1 MRNALMAAA
10 AVLLVCSMRA
20 EVEIPE
26 DGGDLMLWPANH
38 GRFLFVNTQK
48 TVDGAV
54 FSRPMTMLASF
65 TSIDIGAVTGEM
77 PDLRKVRPELEK
89 LNAKGAIWI
98 VDDPGLP
105 LSLCAP
111 EAGWGVM
118 NVALLVADKP
128 DAAKLAKRIE
138 KMINRTF
145 SAVHQGGRANM
156 SPNCVTET
164 AFDLA
169 SLDALIC
176 SELSPEPL
184 MRAQSNMVMAGY
196 KTQKVGTYLSA
207 CEEGWAPAPT
217 NDVQR
222 KIWNAVHKMPTNTIP
237 ILPESKR
244 KR

>member
-1 MRNALMAAA
+1 MMKTLTATVTVLMTCTVMA
-10 AVLLVCSMRA
+10 
-20 EVEIPE
+20 EIPD
-26 DGGDLMLWPANH
+26 DGGDLALWPANH

-65 TSIDIGAVTGEM
+65 TSIDIGAIIDDM

-98 VDDPGLP
+98 VDDPDLP

-118 NVALLVADKP
+118 NVAPLVADKP
-128 DAAKLAKRIE
+128 DAAKLARRVE
-138 KMINRTF
+138 KMLNRTF

-164 AFDLA
+164 AFDVA

-184 MRAQSNMVMAGY
+184 MKAQANMIATGY
-196 KTQKVGTYLSA
+196 RTQKVGTYLSA

-222 KIWNAVHKMPTNTIP
+222 KIWNAVHRMPTNTIP